1 MIPIWRV
8 DTHTHIIP
16 SIIHIFFISYVLG
29 NLSGSVGPGR
39 VANRVNKQYSRNQQ
53 EGEHKLQHFV
63 GTNIRSK
70 RRNAGFLA
78 TLAGTWCRI
87 HCEAFQMDD
96 ETFRCAPN
104 VQFLAW
110 SFATSSSLAVGP
122 VILNQCSR
130 WGIITTSGKLLLT
143 WHNMT
148 QQAIDSPGNCF
159 YCHLYWLIWFV
170 CLLTLHHL
178 FWLIVN
184 KKEVHQG
191 P

>member
-1 MIPIWRV
+1 M
-8 DTHTHIIP
+8 
-16 SIIHIFFISYVLG
+16 LG

-70 RRNAGFLA
+70 GRNVGFLA

-130 WGIITTSGKLLLT
+130 WGIIITSSKLLLT

-148 QQAIDSPGNCF
+148 QHDTTSN
-159 YCHLYWLIWFV
+159 WFAWKLLLLSFILAYLV
-170 CLLTLHHL
+170 CLSVDTSPSVLTYS
-178 FWLIVN
+178 
-184 KKEVHQG
+184 K
-191 P
+191 